1 MCHNLHIAC
10 CMNCLRRSGNLGF
23 KIFPQP
29 ILDSLRV
36 RNKLPV
42 FIWAFIRYL
51 LFPSLLLFDY
61 SKLCPAEKTLTHQ
74 DTERKNSPTCC
85 FLIIHRQKKSLLTTL
100 FQKFPRMCFTI
111 SSCPKTRL
119 VESDVRCNL
128 VIW

>member
-10 CMNCLRRSGNLGF
+10 CMNCLCRSGSLGF

-29 ILDSLRV
+29 ILDSLTV
-36 RNKLPV
+36 SNKLPV

-74 DTERKNSPTCC
+74 IPKGRILQHVVSWLSIDRKNLCSHPSSKNFPECV
-85 FLIIHRQKKSLLTTL
+85 LL
-100 FQKFPRMCFTI
+100 FQAV
-111 SSCPKTRL
+111 PKQDWWK
-119 VESDVRCNL
+119 VMSG
-128 VIW
+128 VI